1 MRPQCQ
7 LIEGSGSANLPL
19 SVSVGVIDL
28 FHTCAGISMG
38 ADADALPEMDLPLFG
53 GDSSMSI
60 EGPSSGGMK
69 SVKAAEGHG
78 PDSESS
84 HSS

>member
-28 FHTCAGISMG
+28 FHTCAGI
-38 ADADALPEMDLPLFG
+38 ALPEMDLPLFG